1 MSHFCNIYGYL
12 ISASP
17 PCNVS
22 DHVNLIQM
30 TVFGDDSKTTFADH
44 PFQLIFLFI
53 LFTCI
58 LGQVAANLRLKESTK
73 QLLKCQQLVDE
84 YILYSLYLHNTL
96 EMIALDLE
104 KSVGG
109 S

>member
-1 MSHFCNIYGYL
+1 M
-12 ISASP
+12 
-17 PCNVS
+17 
-22 DHVNLIQM
+22 
-30 TVFGDDSKTTFADH
+30 
-44 PFQLIFLFI
+44 
-53 LFTCI
+53 CI
-58 LGQVAANLRLKESTK
+58 LGQVAANLRVKESTK